1 MNKKSHVTLRSS
13 GDADLRALVYRMQL
27 RLSSTSS
34 RWCPGFFCRE
44 TYSAHLSWS
53 MFQEPSHYDWQARR
67 EKFSLLVS
75 CATEPKY
82 LLSRKNVCVSSSG
95 KTMCS
100 SFFFLGQRIDIQEHK
115 VVRAYW
121 TKRRRPGWQ
130 PRIHQNHSKRTR
142 WIREASSRK
151 DSRSAH
157 SPNSDTGLGRKV
169 LISAF

>member
-95 KTMCS
+95 ETMCS
-100 SFFFLGQRIDIQEHK
+100 SFFFFRPKNWYPGTQSCPRLLNKAAKTRLAAKNTSKPFEANAMNTRS
-115 VVRAYW
+115 VF
-121 TKRRRPGWQ
+121 TKKFK
-130 PRIHQNHSKRTR
+130 KRSLT
-142 WIREASSRK
+142 K
-151 DSRSAH
+151 
-157 SPNSDTGLGRKV
+157 
-169 LISAF
+169 